1 MEMENI
7 FYDEISK
14 IMEIDKMQFALECRE
29 NNLDISGYIRND
41 KIGYVASVKAIIER
55 IIRNDTHYL
64 LRFFPPS
71 IYAYSFSIQKET
83 ERNGD
88 IFYIVSVKNIQSSD
102 ELNIVMYN
110 EGNIV
115 VNDNVTSY
123 SEMVDMIQKAF
134 LKYRE

>member
-1 MEMENI
+1 MENL

-14 IMEIDKMQFALECRE
+14 IMETDKMQFALECRE
-29 NNLDISGYIRND
+29 NNLDISGYVRHD
-41 KIGYVASVKAIIER
+41 KIGYVESVKKVFER
-55 IIRNDTHYL
+55 IIRYDTHYL
-64 LRFFPPS
+64 LRFFPTS
-71 IYAYSFSIQKET
+71 IYSYSFSIQKET

-88 IFYIVSVKNIQSSD
+88 VFYIVSVKNIQSSD

-110 EGNIV
+110 EGDIV

-134 LKYRE
+134 LKYRG